1 MVVFPEVYWI
11 GRNVTAKFGPVERGV
26 TKAVLF
32 SPAVAEIESQMRLHN
47 INASSAQVD
56 KIQHGRINDK
66 LDPPGDPM
74 RATDIFQ
81 TPSLRPSR
89 RDALALTGAA
99 LLAPHL
105 ALAQQSDLATHLASA
120 HRSPGN
126 RARDIWRKPTEVITF
141 FGVEPHHRV
150 VEILPGSGAYWLEF
164 LAPWL
169 RERGLYV
176 AANRDENADAP
187 YLEDHKRLLAKLAAD
202 PTRYDKVLVTKFQAD
217 LHEIA
222 PPASADYVLTFRNLH
237 NWIDRNE
244 IEGALR
250 AFHKAL
256 KPGGVLGVG
265 DHRGRPDMTQEAQ
278 MRSGYV
284 RQDFAIALI
293 EKGGFRLAGSS
304 EAKANPKDTKD
315 HENGVWSLPPTY
327 RGGDKDRE
335 KYAAIG
341 ESDRFL
347 LKFVKV

>member
-1 MVVFPEVYWI
+1 
-11 GRNVTAKFGPVERGV
+11 
-26 TKAVLF
+26 
-32 SPAVAEIESQMRLHN
+32 
-47 INASSAQVD
+47 
-56 KIQHGRINDK
+56 
-66 LDPPGDPM
+66 M
-74 RATDIFQ
+74 RATDLFP
-81 TPSLRPSR
+81 TRSLRPSR
-89 RDALALTGAA
+89 RDALALAGAA
-99 LLAPHL
+99 LWAPGL
-105 ALAQQSDLATHLASA
+105 ALAQQGDLAAQIASP

-126 RARDIWRKPTEVITF
+126 RARDIWRHPLEVTTF
-141 FGVEPHHRV
+141 FGIEPQHRV

-176 AANRDENADAP
+176 AANRDENAGAA
-187 YLEDHKRLLAKLAAD
+187 YVEDHKRLLAKLAAD
-202 PTRYDKVLVTKFQAD
+202 PARYDRVLVTKFQAD
-217 LHEIA
+217 LHDIA

-244 IEGALR
+244 IEASLR

-265 DHRGRPDMTQEAQ
+265 DHRGRTDMTQEAQ

-284 RQDFAIALI
+284 RQDFAIDLI

-304 EAKANPKDTKD
+304 EAKANPRDTKD

-327 RGGDKDRE
+327 RGGDKDKE
-335 KYAAIG
+335 KFTAIG

>member
-1 MVVFPEVYWI
+1 MSQ
-11 GRNVTAKFGPVERGV
+11 TQAS
-26 TKAVLF
+26 T
-32 SPAVAEIESQMRLHN
+32 SPWP
-47 INASSAQVD
+47 ASS
-56 KIQHGRINDK
+56 I
-66 LDPPGDPM
+66 
-74 RATDIFQ
+74 
-81 TPSLRPSR
+81 SR
-89 RDALALTGAA
+89 RTALAMIVAATSAPGAA
-99 LLAPHL
+99 LAQLTGLAE
-105 ALAQQSDLATHLASA
+105 QIASP
-120 HRSPGN
+120 HRSANN
-126 RARDIWRKPTEVITF
+126 RARDIWRKPLETTNF

-164 LAPWL
+164 LAPYL

-176 AANRDENADAP
+176 AANRDENAAP
-187 YLEDHKRLLAKLAAD
+187 NYVEDHKRLLAKLAAD

-222 PPASADYVLTFRNLH
+222 PPASADFVLTFRNLH

-244 IEGALR
+244 IEASLR

-265 DHRGRPDMTQEAQ
+265 DHRGRMDLTQEAQ

-284 RQDFAIALI
+284 RQDFAIDLI
-293 EKGGFRLAGSS
+293 QKGGFKLAGTS
-304 EAKANPKDTKD
+304 EAKANPRDTKD

-327 RGGDKDRE
+327 RGGDKNRE

-347 LKFVKV
+347 LKFTKV

>member
-1 MVVFPEVYWI
+1 MRPTQASTGASPPSAI
-11 GRNVTAKFGPVERGV
+11 SRRTAIAMIVATTGAPG
-26 TKAVLF
+26 A
-32 SPAVAEIESQMRLHN
+32 AVAQQTGLAEQI
-47 INASSAQVD
+47 AS
-56 KIQHGRINDK
+56 
-66 LDPPGDPM
+66 P
-74 RATDIFQ
+74 
-81 TPSLRPSR
+81 
-89 RDALALTGAA
+89 
-99 LLAPHL
+99 
-105 ALAQQSDLATHLASA
+105 
-120 HRSPGN
+120 HRSASN
-126 RARDIWRKPTEVITF
+126 RARDVWRKPLETTRF
-141 FGVEPHHRV
+141 FGVEPYHRV

-164 LAPWL
+164 LAPYL
-169 RERGLYV
+169 RDRGYYV
-176 AANRDENADAP
+176 AANRDENAGAP
-187 YLEDHKRLLAKLAAD
+187 YVEDHKRLLAKLAAD
-202 PTRYDKVLVTKFQAD
+202 PARYDKVLVTKFQAD

-222 PPASADYVLTFRNLH
+222 PPASADFVLTFRNLH

-244 IEGALR
+244 IESSLR

-265 DHRGRPDMTQEAQ
+265 DHRGRNDMTQEAQ

-284 RQDFAIALI
+284 RQDFAIDLI
-293 EKGGFRLAGSS
+293 QKGGFKLVGTS